1 MTAANPD
8 FQRRAGEEGR
18 FAQQMAERV
27 LSGAGFT
34 IQERNRRLKQL
45 GVTVN
50 FICSD
55 RKGGEW
61 HFDVSGALASSRAGL
76 IRTDTMWKTLGRA
89 NVLSGAGI
97 KRLVLITTNLPKPC
111 SVGDTALHKA
121 KASFFDAIE
130 MVSPAGRERLRT
142 YAQGWPQQSPL
153 PGFWDPADAYGS
165 ELRRGG
171 TAGADLSVS
180 LEVTGDP
187 LGSVLGLAVSGMPHR
202 VKIYLPS
209 QTKDGKPIIGSQRA
223 RVAER
228 VKSIL
233 GALAGGC
240 TSQEGKGSWVDPFTG
255 VVDEDVEM
263 IEAYSAKPVPDEPLR
278 EIVEL
283 ILSDLDQ
290 AAAAMVVN
298 QQMLHFSR

>member
-1 MTAANPD
+1 VTAADAN
-8 FQRRAGEEGR
+8 FQKRAGEEGR

-27 LSGAGFT
+27 ISGAGFK
-34 IQERNRRLKQL
+34 IEERNRRRKEL

-50 FICSD
+50 FICRD
-55 RKGGEW
+55 RNCGEW
-61 HFDVSGALASSRAGL
+61 HFDVSGALSSQRAGL

-97 KRLVLITTNLPKPC
+97 KRLVLLTTNLPKPG

-121 KASFFDAIE
+121 KATFFDAIE
-130 MVSPAGRERLRT
+130 MMSPAGRERLRA
-142 YAQGWPQQSPL
+142 YAEGRPQQTPL
-153 PGFWDPADAYGS
+153 PGFWGPADAYGTK
-165 ELRRGG
+165 LKRGG
-171 TAGADLSVS
+171 TAGADLSLP

-187 LGSVLGLAVSGMPHR
+187 LGSLLGLAVTGMPHR

-209 QTKDGKPIIGSQRA
+209 KTMDGKSIVPSVRG

-240 TSQEGKGSWVDPFTG
+240 TSQQGKGSWIDPFTG

-263 IEAYSAKPVPDEPLR
+263 IEAYSVNPVPEVHLR
-278 EIVEL
+278 EIVDL
-283 ILSDLDQ
+283 ILADLDQ
-290 AAAAMVVN
+290 AAAAVVVN

>member
-1 MTAANPD
+1 MTAADAN
-8 FQRRAGEEGR
+8 FQKRAGEEGR

-27 LSGAGFT
+27 LAGAGFT
-34 IQERNRRLKQL
+34 IRERNRRLKHL

-55 RKGGEW
+55 SKGGKW
-61 HFDVSGALASSRAGL
+61 HFDVSGALSSSRAGL

-97 KRLVLITTNLPKPC
+97 KRLVLITTNLPKPG

-121 KASFFDAIE
+121 KATFFDAIE

-142 YAQGWPQQSPL
+142 YAEGRPQQSPL
-153 PGFWDPADAYGS
+153 PGFWDPADAYGAQ
-165 ELRRGG
+165 LRRGG
-171 TAGADLSVS
+171 TAGADLSVP

-187 LGSVLGLAVSGMPHR
+187 LGSLLGLAVSGMPHR

-209 QTKDGKPIIGSQRA
+209 QTKDGKPIIRSERA
-223 RVAER
+223 RVADR

-263 IEAYSAKPVPDEPLR
+263 IEAYSANPVPEEPLR
-278 EIVEL
+278 EIVDL
-283 ILSDLDQ
+283 ILADLDQ
-290 AAAAMVVN
+290 AAAALVVN

>member
-1 MTAANPD
+1 MTASDTN
-8 FQRRAGEEGR
+8 FQKRAGEEGR
-18 FAQQMAERV
+18 FAQQIAERV

-34 IQERNRRLKQL
+34 IRERNRRLKQL

-50 FICSD
+50 FICRDSN
-55 RKGGEW
+55 GGEW
-61 HFDVSGALASSRAGL
+61 HIDVSGAPSSPRAGL

-97 KRLVLITTNLPKPC
+97 KRLVLITTNLPKPG

-121 KASFFDAIE
+121 KATFLDAIE
-130 MVSPAGRERLRT
+130 MLSPAGQKRLRT
-142 YAQGWPQQSPL
+142 YAEGRSQQTPL
-153 PGFWDPADAYGS
+153 PGFWDTADAYGAK
-165 ELRRGG
+165 LRRGG
-171 TAGADLSVS
+171 TAGADLSVP
-180 LEVTGDP
+180 LEVSGDP
-187 LGSVLGLAVSGMPHR
+187 LGSLLDLAVSGMSHR

-209 QTKDGKPIIGSQRA
+209 QTKDGKPIIPSVRA
-223 RVAER
+223 RAADR

-263 IEAYSAKPVPDEPLR
+263 TEAYSANPVPEKSIR
-278 EIVEL
+278 EIVDL
-283 ILSDLDQ
+283 ILADLDQ
-290 AAAAMVVN
+290 AAAALVVN
-298 QQMLHFSR
+298 QQMLQFSR